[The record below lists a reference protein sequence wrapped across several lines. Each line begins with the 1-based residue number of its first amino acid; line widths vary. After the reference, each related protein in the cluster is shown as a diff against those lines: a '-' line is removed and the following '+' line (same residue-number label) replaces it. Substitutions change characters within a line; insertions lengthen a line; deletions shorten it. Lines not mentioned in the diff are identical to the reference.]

1 MALSSGDSRRF
12 DFPCTVILTLVGVV
26 LSVGLIGDHEF
37 AQRFVADRAAIAD
50 GELWRLFSGAL
61 VHIDQG
67 QAGRDLSV
75 FFLLGAVHEG
85 LFGRRWAWLM
95 LLLLPL
101 GPILAFAQG
110 ASSYFGLSCAVNGLF
125 ALSLIEQW
133 RRARAPWIVLLA
145 VVFLAKLLYEGISGD
160 MMMPMAL
167 ERGVH
172 PLPLAHLGGA
182 LAGGL
187 CALGIRSAKAV

>member
-1 MALSSGDSRRF
+1 MPPELGAPRRF
-12 DFPCTVILTLVGVV
+12 DFPITLALTLIGVV
-26 LSVGLIGDHEF
+26 LSAGLIGDHDQ
-37 AQRFVADRAAIAD
+37 AQRFIADRAAIAD
-50 GELWRLFSGAL
+50 GELWRLFTGAL
-61 VHIDQG
+61 VHIDLG

-85 LFGRRWAWLM
+85 LFGWRWAPLM

-101 GPILAFAQG
+101 GPALAFAEG
-110 ASSYFGLSCAVNGLF
+110 APSYFGLSCAVNGLF

-133 RRARAPWIVLLA
+133 RRARAPWIALLA
-145 VVFLAKLLYEGISGD
+145 AVFLGKLLYEGFSGD

-167 ERGVH
+167 ERGVR

-182 LAGGL
+182 LVGGL
-187 CALGIRSAKAV
+187 CALIVRSSKAA